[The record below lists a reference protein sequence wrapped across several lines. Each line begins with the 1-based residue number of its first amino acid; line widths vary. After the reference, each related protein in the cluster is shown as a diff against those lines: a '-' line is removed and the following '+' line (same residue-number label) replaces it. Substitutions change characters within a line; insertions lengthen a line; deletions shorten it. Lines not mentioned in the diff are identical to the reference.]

1 MHSPRRQRLIPR
13 RAARPPKAPLV
24 NSTSIFHYSLEMWL
38 LEAHPSFNYALVQ
51 SYHTRVIK
59 FLRSELLLIFCAIP
73 RGCPGRAW
81 KATRQPRACRVRA
94 LPGAGAAAVPGCP
107 GAGGSSAGGVT
118 PALGHCPFPTA
129 VAAGPVLHDLGSAGN
144 LFLGLVYSF
153 IRCWFNRASSPPSPL
168 ILSASVFGT
177 SVPRIITCLA
187 DLSLHQM

>member
-94 LPGAGAAAVPGCP
+94 LPERGLRHCRGARPRGGPAQEGSPQSSDVVPSP
-107 GAGGSSAGGVT
+107 RQWWRAWSRTTLA
-118 PALGHCPFPTA
+118 ALGIYSSGWFILLSG
-129 VAAGPVLHDLGSAGN
+129 V
-144 LFLGLVYSF
+144 GLTG
-153 IRCWFNRASSPPSPL
+153 RAPPLPL
-168 ILSASVFGT
+168 
-177 SVPRIITCLA
+177 
-187 DLSLHQM
+187 

>member
-81 KATRQPRACRVRA
+81 KATRQPRACRVR
-94 LPGAGAAAVPGCP
+94 GAPRSGGC
-107 GAGGSSAGGVT
+107 GTAGVSGCGGGSRATGVT
-118 PALGHCPFPTA
+118 PELGHCPFPTA
-129 VAAGPVLHDLGSAGN
+129 VAAVLAPHDLGGVGN
-144 LFLGLVYSF
+144 LFLGVGLFFYQVLV
-153 IRCWFNRASSPPSPL
+153 
-168 ILSASVFGT
+168 
-177 SVPRIITCLA
+177 
-187 DLSLHQM
+187 